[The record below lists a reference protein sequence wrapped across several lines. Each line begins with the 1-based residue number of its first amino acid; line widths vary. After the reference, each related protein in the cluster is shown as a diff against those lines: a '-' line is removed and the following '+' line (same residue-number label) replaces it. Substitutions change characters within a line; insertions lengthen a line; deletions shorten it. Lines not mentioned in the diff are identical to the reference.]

1 MDPSDSTGASKH
13 AHHDLSKISCLCRRM
28 DFFLQGNNKKSSRK
42 IIFVDTVDNIAVDE
56 DEGSNEEVG
65 VPLLLMDDGGDDSD
79 LDEGITQQ

>member
-1 MDPSDSTGASKH
+1 
-13 AHHDLSKISCLCRRM
+13 M